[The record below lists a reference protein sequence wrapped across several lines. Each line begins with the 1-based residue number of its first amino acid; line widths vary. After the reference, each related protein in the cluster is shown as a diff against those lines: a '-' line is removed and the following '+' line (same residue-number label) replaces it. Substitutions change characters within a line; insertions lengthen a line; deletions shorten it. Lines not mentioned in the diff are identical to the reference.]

1 MRYYF
6 LNIKKTKMNPLK
18 KYIWLVDTLMR
29 AGDTGLTI
37 KQVSDAYE
45 YDDEISNGDKYN
57 GRTFHRHRDEVRD
70 IFGIEIEC
78 YQKGADWRYRIAD
91 NGDNDYFRRWLMDS
105 IAVNR
110 VVGDSMDAARYIGIE
125 NANTEHLPAVL
136 QALKEQRIVEFDYL
150 PYWAEKPI
158 HYFGFQSH
166 AVKMFER
173 RWYLIGRYKKDM
185 PYKIFALDRIN
196 NFELTED
203 KFRRDPDFN
212 LEKMFDGVFGITV
225 GDGDVESV
233 WLKVN
238 ADQANYLRSLPLH
251 RSQMELRKNEEY
263 SIFALRVRPTY
274 DLRQRILSLGS
285 TAEVL
290 KPESFRQ
297 EIAEEAQKMAARYLE
312 KEDEQ

>member
-6 LNIKKTKMNPLK
+6 LNEKYTKMNPLK

-29 AGDTGLTI
+29 SGDTGLTI

-45 YDDEISNGDKYN
+45 YDDEISNGEKYN
-57 GRTFHRHRDEVRD
+57 GRTFHRHRKEVKD

-91 NGDNDYFRRWLMDS
+91 SGDNDYFRRWLMDS

-110 VVGDSMDAARYIGIE
+110 VIGDSKDTAKYIGIE
-125 NANTEHLPAVL
+125 SSNTEHLPAVL
-136 QALKEQRIVEFDYL
+136 QALKEQHLVEFDYK
-150 PYWAEKPI
+150 PYWADTAT
-158 HYFGFQSH
+158 HYFNFQTH

-173 RWYLIGRYKKDM
+173 RWYLIGRYKSDM
-185 PYKIFALDRIN
+185 PHIILALDRIN
-196 NFELTED
+196 NFEIMEET
-203 KFRRDPDFN
+203 FRRDAAFN
-212 LEKMFDGVFGITV
+212 MEEMFDGVYGIIV
-225 GDGDVESV
+225 GDDEVESI

-238 ADQANYLRSLPLH
+238 AHQANYLRSLPLH
-251 RSQMELRKNEEY
+251 RTQMELRKNDEY
-263 SIFALRVRPTY
+263 SIFALRVRPTF

-297 EIAEEAQKMAARYLE
+297 EIAEEAMKMAAKYHE
-312 KEDEQ
+312 NE